1 MGISVISSPSMSTV
15 AAAGSAPGAVPAD
28 AAAVSFGFA
37 ALLSGQM
44 GLAATAMTETGA
56 ESSET
61 DAELAAETTPTNE
74 NIDPSLALL
83 MSIPAAAPPVEARR
97 EFRLDGE
104 ADSEFG
110 QLPKSISLT
119 NNGIDQGSESEGT
132 LLQQLASRQ
141 RGGETLGTGQAT
153 ASGLAETFQ
162 NALNTAR
169 RNDPQ
174 PETANLAAGSLAES
188 ASQPNAMQTLPLQ
201 AASSAQ
207 AASSEIRTPLKS
219 QNWAQDFSEK
229 IVWLAKS
236 DQQSAQINI
245 NPPQLG
251 PLQITLQINGDQANA
266 IFASPHPE
274 VRQAIEASLPE
285 LKEMLSNA
293 GINLGQADIG
303 ANLAQQNRDTPFQA
317 ANGNPSAD
325 ENAIL
330 ADNGNVPG
338 NTLNAPI
345 RHGRG
350 MVDLFA

>member
-1 MGISVISSPSMSTV
+1 MSTV
-15 AAAGSAPGAVPAD
+15 AAAGSAASAVPAD

-37 ALLSGQM
+37 VLLSGQM

-56 ESSET
+56 EGTET
-61 DAELAAETTPTNE
+61 DTELTAETTPTNE

-83 MSIPAAAPPVEARR
+83 MSIPAAAAPVEIRR

-104 ADSEFG
+104 TVNEFS
-110 QLPKSISLT
+110 QLSKSISPT
-119 NNGIDQGSESEGT
+119 NNGADSSSEGEGT
-132 LLQQLASRQ
+132 LLQQLTSRQ
-141 RGGETLGTGQAT
+141 RGTEALGTGQAS

-162 NALNTAR
+162 NALNTTR

-174 PETANLAAGSLAES
+174 PETAILAAGSPGES
-188 ASQPNAMQTLPLQ
+188 ASQANAMQTQPLQ

-207 AASSEIRTPLKS
+207 AAPTEIRTPLKS

-229 IVWLAKS
+229 VVWLAKS

-266 IFASPHPE
+266 VFASPHPE

-285 LKEMLSNA
+285 LREMLSNA

-317 ANGNPSAD
+317 ANGTPLAD

-338 NTLNAPI
+338 SALNTPI

>member
-15 AAAGSAPGAVPAD
+15 AAAGSPPGAVPAD

-61 DAELAAETTPTNE
+61 DAELAAETRPTNE

-83 MSIPAAAPPVEARR
+83 ISIPAAAPPVEARR
-97 EFRLDGE
+97 EFRLDG
-104 ADSEFG
+104 A
-110 QLPKSISLT
+110 T

-141 RGGETLGTGQAT
+141 RGGETLGTGQAPP
-153 ASGLAETFQ
+153 SGLAETFQ
-162 NALNTAR
+162 NALNTTR

-174 PETANLAAGSLAES
+174 SETANLAAGSLAES
-188 ASQPNAMQTLPLQ
+188 TSQPNAMQTLPLQ
-201 AASSAQ
+201 AANSAQ
-207 AASSEIRTPLKS
+207 AASTEIRTPLKS

-229 IVWLAKS
+229 VVWLAKS
-236 DQQSAQINI
+236 EQQSAQINI

-303 ANLAQQNRDTPFQA
+303 ANLAQQNRDTPSQA

-330 ADNGNVPG
+330 ADNGNVLG
-338 NTLNAPI
+338 NALNAPI